1 MVSKIEQRYLTYRDV
16 AKFLG
21 VGLSTVHRLRRSGK
35 ITPKVWGKRLVRFDV
50 NEVLKLADSMPK
62 A

>member
-1 MVSKIEQRYLTYRDV
+1 MVSKIEQRYLTYRQV
-16 AKFLG
+16 SKLLG
-21 VGLSTVHRLRRSGK
+21 VGLSTVHRMRRSGK

-50 NEVLKLADSMPK
+50 DEILKVADALPK